1 MPSTIIFIEKFY
13 EIDEF
18 STFARPCGN
27 QRELLHNC
35 KLQLFAYRLYS
46 RRFIYP
52 GHLFLI
58 HFDNVFMIVL
68 AAN

>member
-35 KLQLFAYRLYS
+35 KLQLLLIAFTQEDL
-46 RRFIYP
+46 FIP
-52 GHLFLI
+52 VIF
-58 HFDNVFMIVL
+58 F
-68 AAN
+68 